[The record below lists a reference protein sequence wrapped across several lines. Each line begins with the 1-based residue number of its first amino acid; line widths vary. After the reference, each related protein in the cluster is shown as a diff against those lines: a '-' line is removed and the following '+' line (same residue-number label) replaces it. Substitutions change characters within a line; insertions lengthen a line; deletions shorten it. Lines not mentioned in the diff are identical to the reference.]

1 MGVFS
6 EIPLGGGRETER
18 RESKL
23 LIETIAIEASKKYL
37 QNPRKLSCFFK
48 VQLWLQILEAL
59 TRRNGSRTPYKSI
72 LPPLRSIV
80 NDNPIRTTSLR
91 FVRQFSGVD
100 CKGELHSKSHPKRST
115 RQMQNHAN
123 QSPSIPKWSALL
135 IEAVTKPGLIMK
147 AYSAFHQ
154 YSVGNQILA
163 LVQCQMRGLQP
174 GPINTFPKWKD
185 LGRFVKRGE
194 RALSLCMPITC
205 KRREKDSDEDHTFTS
220 FVYKARWFVLSQTD
234 GQELEP
240 VTVPQWDAQ
249 RAISALGIERIPF
262 DHTDGNVQGFA
273 RKRQVAINPLAQL
286 PYKTLFHELG
296 HVLLGHT
303 TEADFADAETTPR
316 SLREVEAESV
326 ALLCCESLGLEGAE
340 FCRGYIQNW
349 VRRGSGFNAEAIPE
363 KSAQKIFRVADQII
377 RAGRSETDTVTA

>member
-1 MGVFS
+1 
-6 EIPLGGGRETER
+6 
-18 RESKL
+18 
-23 LIETIAIEASKKYL
+23 
-37 QNPRKLSCFFK
+37 
-48 VQLWLQILEAL
+48 
-59 TRRNGSRTPYKSI
+59 
-72 LPPLRSIV
+72 
-80 NDNPIRTTSLR
+80 
-91 FVRQFSGVD
+91 
-100 CKGELHSKSHPKRST
+100 
-115 RQMQNHAN
+115 MQNHAN

-205 KRREKDSDEDHTFTS
+205 KRREEDSDEEHTFTS
-220 FVYKARWFVLSQTD
+220 FVYKARWFVLAQTD
-234 GQELEP
+234 GQELDPITIPE
-240 VTVPQWDAQ
+240 WDAEM
-249 RAISALGIERIPF
+249 ALTALNIERIPF

-273 RKRQVAINPLAQL
+273 RDRRIAINPLAQL
-286 PYKTLFHELG
+286 PTKTLLHELG
-296 HVLLGHT
+296 HVMLGHT
-303 TEADFADAETTPR
+303 TEAEFADADTTPR

-326 ALLCCESLGLEGAE
+326 ALLCCESLGLEGSE

-349 VRRGSGFNAEAIPE
+349 LSRGGASDAESIPE
-363 KSAQKIFRVADQII
+363 KSAQKIFRAADQII
-377 RAGRSETDTVTA
+377 RAGRSEIDPAIA